1 MIIPH
6 RMLSPDTLR
15 GVIEAFVTREGTD
28 YGAQEVPLETKVMQ
42 VHQQLEAGA
51 AVIVY
56 DAETESCTIQPT
68 NQRGDHPGKTA
79 HPEA

>member
-6 RMLSPDTLR
+6 HMLSPEALH

-28 YGAQEVPLETKVMQ
+28 YGEHDIPLATKVFQ
-42 VHQQLEAGA
+42 IRKQLDEGT

-56 DAETESCTIQPT
+56 DQETESCTMQLRH
-68 NQRGDHPGKTA
+68 RGEVHP
-79 HPEA
+79 

>member
-6 RMLSPDTLR
+6 RMLSPDALR

-42 VHQQLEAGA
+42 VRQQLDEGT

-56 DAETESCTIQPT
+56 DEETSSWTIQPK
-68 NQRGDHPGKTA
+68 NQISEHP
-79 HPEA
+79 